1 MIAVQHCL
9 PWLFNNHK
17 RLNVLYIKTYINDIE
32 RESYLLIKD
41 KGKQK
46 TFCRKKADSD
56 FPQDS
61 ASRHGLG
68 SQSPS
73 SRISL
78 DPVAVPKCQ
87 GENREKKEKGMA
99 LRALH
104 GTPWHSWHSWH
115 LVVYALS
122 MSFMSFGREYSTSYY
137 QDPVD
142 MSRNWRLPVMLV
154 LKHVLAD
161 THSRKLVL

>member
-1 MIAVQHCL
+1 
-9 PWLFNNHK
+9 
-17 RLNVLYIKTYINDIE
+17 
-32 RESYLLIKD
+32 LIKD
-41 KGKQK
+41 KGKHK

-104 GTPWHSWHSWH
+104 GTPWHSMA
-115 LVVYALS
+115 LMALMALGCLCLVYVVYVVWEGVQYKLLPGSSGHEQKLAATCHAS
-122 MSFMSFGREYSTSYY
+122 PQTCFG
-137 QDPVD
+137 
-142 MSRNWRLPVMLV
+142 
-154 LKHVLAD
+154 
-161 THSRKLVL
+161 